1 MNKLVVLILTMVSLI
16 GCTKYDFMEHR
27 WYANVHGKDFI
38 IEFQTKKY
46 AEAYECTTSYE
57 FKGNL
62 TCTEYRFGEFV
73 EGRKSF
79 LFDNKISIGNGWV
92 TYRGDYVNEN
102 QIDMY
107 VERGEGNYYEYDYI
121 SFRRIR

>member
-1 MNKLVVLILTMVSLI
+1 
-16 GCTKYDFMEHR
+16 MEHR
-27 WYANVHGKDFI
+27 WYANVYGKDFI

-62 TCTEYRFGEFV
+62 TCTEYSFSEFV
-73 EGRKSF
+73 DGSKFF
-79 LFDNKISIGNGWV
+79 LFDNTISIGNGWE
-92 TYRGDYVNEN
+92 TFRGYYVNEN
-102 QIDMY
+102 QIDM
-107 VERGEGNYYEYDYI
+107 VVQCGEGHFYEYDYI